1 MIDRE
6 NVEKF
11 AQEHHIRVTSAL
23 RPRAAKRAKIP
34 VWVALL
40 TISLNKANSADSPV
54 LLSRSQ
60 F

>member
-11 AQEHHIRVTSAL
+11 AQEHHIPVTSAL
-23 RPRAAKRAKIP
+23 WPRAAKRAKIP

-40 TISLNKANSADSPV
+40 TISAGYG
-54 LLSRSQ
+54 
-60 F
+60 